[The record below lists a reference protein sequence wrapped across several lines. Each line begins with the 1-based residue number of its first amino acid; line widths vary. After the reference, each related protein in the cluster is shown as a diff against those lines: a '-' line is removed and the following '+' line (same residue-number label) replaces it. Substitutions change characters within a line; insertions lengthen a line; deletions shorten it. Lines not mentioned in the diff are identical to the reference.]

1 MEQLCEFTIPSC
13 DGEHEIYVR
22 QWMPEGKIRGV
33 VQIAH
38 GVSEYIERYDEF
50 MRCLSAHG
58 FVAAGNDH
66 LGHGRSIK
74 DETELGYFG
83 AENGWSMVVGDIHRL
98 HTRLKE
104 DYPETPVFLF
114 GHSMGSFLSRTY
126 AILNGGDL
134 DGLIVC
140 GTGNQAAPLV
150 MAGKAAAALE
160 IRLHGVRHRS
170 QKLNNLI
177 FGAYNVK
184 FSENRT
190 PNDWLCRDEA
200 IVDAYTG
207 DPLCGG
213 VPTVGLIYEMMRGI
227 AFVSKPK
234 NVERVPKDLPVFLI
248 SGADDPVGEQ
258 GKGVIKAY
266 RLYLD
271 AGVEDVSLKLYPG
284 ARHEILNE
292 VNKEEVYDDVLEW
305 LDKHMKK

>member
-1 MEQLCEFTIPSC
+1 MQGLHEFTIPSC
-13 DGEHEIYVR
+13 DGKHDIYVR
-22 QWMPEGKIRGV
+22 QWIPEGKIRGV
-33 VQIAH
+33 VQIVH
-38 GVSEYIERYDEF
+38 GISEHIERYDDF
-50 MRCLSAHG
+50 MRCLSEHG
-58 FVAAGNDH
+58 FLAAGNDH
-66 LGHGRSIK
+66 LGHGRSVK

-98 HTRLKE
+98 HMRLKE
-104 DYPETPVFLF
+104 NYPDMPIFLF

-126 AILNGGDL
+126 AILNGEDL

-150 MAGKAAAALE
+150 LAGKGAAALE
-160 IRLHGVRHRS
+160 MRLHGATYRS
-170 QKLNNLI
+170 EKLNNLI

-184 FSENRT
+184 FGETRT

-200 IVDAYTG
+200 VVDRYTA

-227 AFVSKPK
+227 AFVSNAK
-234 NVERVPKDLPVFLI
+234 NVARVPKNLPILLI
-248 SGADDPVGEQ
+248 SGAEDPVGER

-266 RLYLD
+266 RLYLN
-271 AGVEDVSLKLYPG
+271 AGVKDLSLKLYPG

-292 VNKEEVYDDVLEW
+292 VNKEEVYTDVVEW
-305 LDKHMKK
+305 LDKRVNS